1 MQVFFEMRAQS
12 VRPMSPIRPIGPV
25 SPVRP
30 IRPVRPMRPINLTNP
45 QSTKTRISIS
55 LIDMKIVV
63 IDGQGGS
70 IGRAIVEKFTAKGL
84 GDSLT
89 CIGTNSTATANM
101 LKGGAKQGATG
112 ENPVKVACRDADYI
126 VGPIGIVM
134 ADSMLGEITPGMANA
149 VGASRAHKILIPVNK
164 CVTVAGVKDMS
175 LNEYIDKA
183 IACLT

>member
-12 VRPMSPIRPIGPV
+12 VRPMSPIRPM

-30 IRPVRPMRPINLTNP
+30 IRPVRPIHPINLINP
-45 QSTKTRISIS
+45 QSTKQRISIS
-55 LIDMKIVV
+55 LMDMKIVV

-70 IGRAIVEKFTAKGL
+70 IGRAIVEKLVAKGL

-101 LKGGAKQGATG
+101 LKGGARQGATG

-126 VGPIGIVM
+126 VGPIGIVI
-134 ADSMLGEITPGMANA
+134 ADSMLGEITPAMANS
-149 VGASRAHKILIPVNK
+149 VGASQAHKILIPVNK
-164 CVTVAGVKDMS
+164 CVTVAGVMDMS

>member
-1 MQVFFEMRAQS
+1 MRAQS
-12 VRPMSPIRPIGPV
+12 VRPMRPISPINPIRPI
-25 SPVRP
+25 
-30 IRPVRPMRPINLTNP
+30 NLIKT
-45 QSTKTRISIS
+45 QSTKPRIIISIMT
-55 LIDMKIVV
+55 MKIVV

-134 ADSMLGEITPGMANA
+134 ADSMLGEITPAMANS
-149 VGASRAHKILIPVNK
+149 VGASQAHKILIPVNK
-164 CVTVAGVKDMS
+164 CVTVAGVMDMS

-183 IACLT
+183 IASLT